1 MKRLIF
7 MAVIAIVSMTSFR
20 AAAQPPT
27 QAFGVYFTGLL
38 GKPDYFGC
46 EISTLNIGI
55 STSQPPALFQ
65 PAYTW
70 TQSGSFTQP
79 WGLFTF
85 GGYWVTPSL
94 ATPLTISI
102 NPGYTASVR
111 NIRAS
116 GSNSTTVR
124 IGVIVGNPNGSGNN
138 TVVYGPYVKI
148 DPQETK
154 TLQVPTVSSTY
165 TTATLPNVASDPTYK
180 IPLGIIL
187 SN

>member
-27 QAFGVYFTGLL
+27 TPFGVYFTGLI
-38 GKPDYFGC
+38 GSPQFFDC
-46 EISTLNIGI
+46 EISSLNIGI
-55 STSQPPALFQ
+55 TTSQPPALFQ
-65 PAYTW
+65 PPFTW
-70 TQSGSFTQP
+70 TQPGNFNNP

-102 NPGYTASVR
+102 NPGYTAMVKNTRFTGQPS
-111 NIRAS
+111 A
-116 GSNSTTVR
+116 TVR
-124 IGVIVGNPNGSGNN
+124 IGVIIGNPNGSGNN
-138 TVVYGPYVKI
+138 TIVYGPYVTI
-148 DPQETK
+148 APQETK
-154 TLQVPTVSSTY
+154 TLQVPTVSTTY
-165 TTATLPNVASDPTYK
+165 TTATLPSVATDPTYA

-187 SN
+187 NN